1 MSTINILS
9 TKILLSHQKQAL
21 LDAGFSVTE
30 ANFITT
36 RYLDFELSA
45 SPSGIGGLIFT
56 SQNAAQSVLLHP
68 KSEEL
73 KTKNVFCVGIKT
85 KALLEENG
93 FNVDVYVDYASD
105 LAEIITLIYAKE
117 SFTFFSG
124 NLRKETLPKALKAAK
139 VNFNEIQ
146 VYETTLTPQKI
157 SSPNPSTRAIANW
170 RSKGGEKKFDGILFF
185 SPSAVESYLKN
196 NKIKNEICFCIG
208 ETTANSLEKIT
219 RNIIVADQPS
229 VENVIEDVIEEYK

>member
-1 MSTINILS
+1 MQNPITILS

-21 LDAGFSVTE
+21 LNAGFSVTE
-30 ANFITT
+30 VNFIKTENS
-36 RYLDFELSA
+36 DFDLK
-45 SPSGIGGLIFT
+45 GINENLIFT

-68 KSEEL
+68 KCEEL
-73 KTKNVFCVGIKT
+73 KSKNVFCVGIKT

-105 LAEIITLIYAKE
+105 LAEIITLIYSKE
-117 SFTFFSG
+117 NFTFFSG
-124 NLRKETLPKALKAAK
+124 NLRKETLPKALKEAN

-157 SSPNPSTRAIANW
+157 KTTV
-170 RSKGGEKKFDGILFF
+170 DGILFF
-185 SPSAVESYLKN
+185 SPSAIESYLKD

-208 ETTANSLEKIT
+208 NTTAEALERIT